1 VRARRTVVVTQGM
14 ARPTW
19 EEVRACE
26 MSGSPPQE
34 IQVPREACFTPR
46 SAWDAALG
54 SYGIEPSTSAL
65 PQSTHLNVVAT
76 SSEPKSR
83 RVLSPRR
90 QLARS
95 GTVLG
100 RSRRHWM
107 EARLQEGEGGALGG
121 PSHRRTTRP
130 HPGG

>member
-1 VRARRTVVVTQGM
+1 M

-26 MSGSPPQE
+26 MSGSPPQKSRSQE
-34 IQVPREACFTPR
+34 KHVHPR